1 MAGKMYSTIGF
12 VDQVEDA
19 EKPGKWVKKT
29 IERKYYIDILSYSRR
44 RDGEDSVNGDFTI
57 NNKLS
62 ILMDPFVKENFRTI
76 SYVEILGTRWKIT
89 NAEIAYPRLIL
100 TVGGKYNA

>member
-12 VDQVEDA
+12 VDQVEDTDR
-19 EKPGKWVKKT
+19 PGKWVKVST
-29 IERKYYIDILSYSRR
+29 ERNYYIDILTYSRR
-44 RDGEDSVNGDFTI
+44 RDGEDTVNGDFTI

-62 ILMDPFVKENFRTI
+62 ILMDPFVRENFRTI
-76 SYVEILGTRWKIT
+76 AYVEILGVKWKIT
-89 NAEIAYPRLIL
+89 NAEISYPRLIL